1 MSLRFNSCLR
11 GLMKTLLREQ
21 TDEFLSC
28 PDRKYYISTDST
40 TTNKNKASLLG
51 VGVIDQNME
60 FHCLELKTIVSKD
73 AEAGCVEVAG
83 SLPTQ
88 VIRNCKGFISDTAAV
103 QLKMQKL
110 LNEHFK
116 EIRNDSIDL
125 PSFPCNMH
133 TGKTTLKYLNNFL
146 NFTFKV
152 IMAIFINIAK
162 YQVT

>member
-1 MSLRFNSCLR
+1 MILSFNSCFR

-21 TDEFLSC
+21 TAEFLSC
-28 PDRKYYISTDST
+28 PDRKYFISSDST
-40 TTNKNKASLLG
+40 TTNKNKSSLLG
-51 VGVIDQNME
+51 VGVIDQKME
-60 FHCLELKTIVSKD
+60 FHCLELKTITSKD
-73 AEAGCVEVAG
+73 AEASSAEVAG

-103 QLKMQKL
+103 QLKMQRL
-110 LNEHFK
+110 LNEQFK

-133 TGKTTLKYLNNFL
+133 TGKKLNYLNNCL

-152 IMAIFINIAK
+152 IMVIFINIAK
-162 YQVT
+162 FQVT